1 MKSVILFDLDGTL
14 LYTLPSITAAMNR
27 TLKRFGLEAI
37 SLERVRELVGN
48 SSRYLVEH
56 AIKESGGSD
65 WSKEQCEHFLDAY
78 NTDYLSHPIE
88 GTTPYPGAEA
98 LLDALKEE
106 GKQLWV
112 YSNKPDAI
120 AKQVVH
126 HFFGM
131 RFDRIR
137 GYRED
142 TPRKPHPEG
151 VYALL
156 EESGKQAKDVLYIGD
171 SEVDWKLA
179 QAAGLDMLLLSYG
192 FRREEELRKTTTATS
207 FIASPEELQKKLLT
221 PACGYV

>member
-78 NTDYLSHPIE
+78 NADYLSHSIE

-112 YSNKPDAI
+112 YSNKSI
-120 AKQVVH
+120 
-126 HFFGM
+126 M
-131 RFDRIR
+131 RAF
-137 GYRED
+137 
-142 TPRKPHPEG
+142 
-151 VYALL
+151 
-156 EESGKQAKDVLYIGD
+156 
-171 SEVDWKLA
+171 
-179 QAAGLDMLLLSYG
+179 
-192 FRREEELRKTTTATS
+192 FRRHQNYFVS
-207 FIASPEELQKKLLT
+207 FILSSCRNENHGK
-221 PACGYV
+221 